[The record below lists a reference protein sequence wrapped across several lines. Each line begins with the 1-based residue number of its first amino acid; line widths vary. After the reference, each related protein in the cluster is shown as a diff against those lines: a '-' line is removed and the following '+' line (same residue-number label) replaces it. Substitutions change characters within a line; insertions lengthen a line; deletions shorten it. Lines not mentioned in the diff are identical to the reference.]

1 MGSFSLALRAKVKL
15 ETITLIIAAWGAV
28 LSTVT
33 MGWNFFRDF
42 SDRGRLR
49 VSCSMGSFVQPGVG
63 TKDNLLIWNVT
74 NVGRQPVMLTNV
86 GGEYSSKNNFVISTE
101 LPLPKMLQ
109 PGEYFTGWT
118 DKHSELKKQEIKALT
133 AIDSFGKIYKAPK
146 KQVRE
151 IKEKLRKLKSNG

>member
-1 MGSFSLALRAKVKL
+1 MLHLPEKTLDYSRCCKMTDWRSLLGNQV
-15 ETITLIIAAWGAV
+15 
-28 LSTVT
+28 
-33 MGWNFFRDF
+33 
-42 SDRGRLR
+42 
-49 VSCSMGSFVQPGVG
+49 
-63 TKDNLLIWNVT
+63 LIWNVT

-86 GGEYSSKNNFVISTE
+86 GGEYSSTNNFVISTE